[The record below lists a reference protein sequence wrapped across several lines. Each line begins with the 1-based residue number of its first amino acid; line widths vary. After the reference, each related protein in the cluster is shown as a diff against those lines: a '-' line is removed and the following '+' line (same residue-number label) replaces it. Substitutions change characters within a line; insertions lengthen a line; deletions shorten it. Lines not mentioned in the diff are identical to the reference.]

1 MQATTPTAEP
11 TSFTPEAL
19 LAWLRREREA
29 GSIHHDEQQ
38 RIWQVFGYA
47 DAERVLSDPSW
58 FSSDFSEIMPH
69 QRDFDLFSR
78 GNFVRMDPPKHR
90 KLRGLV
96 SQAFTPRMVTGL
108 APRIAELTAELLDG
122 LRGATRFDLVD
133 RLAYPLPVIVIAELL
148 GIPVEDRGT
157 FRKWAETLFSSNQ
170 QTTELKLD
178 EPSLKALFDAVAP
191 TMREMNSYL
200 LAHIPQRR
208 ARPADDLTSELVR
221 AEVDGERLDDQ
232 EIVGF
237 VGLLLLAG
245 HITTTALLGN
255 AIVTLD
261 EHPDAAAELRVD
273 PTRLPEAIEEVLRY
287 RPPFPRLARR
297 AASDVELAGH
307 AIAANE
313 IVVLWI
319 AAANRDP
326 AQFPEPDRFDIRR
339 APNPHL
345 AFGHG
350 IHFCLGAP
358 LARLETKI
366 ALGILLE
373 RYREIAVARDERAEF
388 YNPWTMISAKRLPV
402 HVRPV

>member
-1 MQATTPTAEP
+1 MQATTSSAASTP
-11 TSFTPEAL
+11 FTLEAL
-19 LAWLRREREA
+19 LAWLRSQRED
-29 GSIHHDEQQ
+29 GSVQHDERQ
-38 RIWQVFGYA
+38 RVWQVFGYA
-47 DAERVLSDPSW
+47 DAERVLSDPSA

-69 QRDFDLFSR
+69 QRDFDLFAR

-90 KLRGLV
+90 KLRSLV

-108 APRIAELTAELLDG
+108 APRIAELTAELLDDVD
-122 LRGATRFDLVD
+122 GAERFDLID

-148 GIPVEDRGT
+148 GIPADDRVI
-157 FRKWAETLFSSNQ
+157 FRRWAETLFSSNQ

-178 EPSLKALFDAVAP
+178 DAALRTLFDAVAP
-191 TMREMNSYL
+191 TMREMNDYL
-200 LAHIPQRR
+200 LAHVRRRR
-208 ARPADDLTSELVR
+208 ARPAHDLTSALAS

-255 AIVTLD
+255 SILTLD
-261 EHPDAAAELRVD
+261 EHPGVAAELRKD
-273 PTRLPEAIEEVLRY
+273 PTRLPPAIEEVLRY

-297 AASDVELAGH
+297 AASAVTLGEH
-307 AIAANE
+307 AIATDE
-313 IVVLWI
+313 IVVVWI

-326 AQFPEPDRFDIRR
+326 ARFPEPDRFDLRR
-339 APNPHL
+339 TPNPHL

-358 LARLETKI
+358 LARLEAKI
-366 ALGILLE
+366 VLGILLE
-373 RYREIAVARDERAEF
+373 RYRDIAVARDAPVEF

-402 HVRPV
+402 RVRPA

>member
-1 MQATTPTAEP
+1 MPATPSTAEP
-11 TSFTPEAL
+11 TPFTLEAL
-19 LAWLRREREA
+19 LAWLRHQREP
-29 GSIHHDEQQ
+29 GSILHDAQQ

-47 DAERVLSDPSW
+47 DAERVLSDASA

-108 APRIAELTAELLDG
+108 APRIAELTTELLDG
-122 LRGATRFDLVD
+122 LRGAERFDLVD

-157 FRKWAETLFSSNQ
+157 FRQWAETLFSSNQ

-178 EPSLKALFDAVAP
+178 PAALKALFDAVAP
-191 TMREMNSYL
+191 TIREMNSYL
-200 LAHIPQRR
+200 LAHIRQRR
-208 ARPADDLTSELVR
+208 DRPAHDLTSELVA
-221 AEVDGERLDDQ
+221 AEMDGERLDDQ

-245 HITTTALLGN
+245 HVTTTALLGN
-255 AIVTLD
+255 SVITLD
-261 EHPDAAAELRVD
+261 EHPDAAAALRAD
-273 PTRLPEAIEEVLRY
+273 PTRLPAAIEEVLRY
-287 RPPFPRLARR
+287 RSPFPRVARR
-297 AASDVELAGH
+297 AARDVELRGNAV
-307 AIAANE
+307 AANE
-313 IVVLWI
+313 IVIPWI
-319 AAANRDP
+319 ASANRDP
-326 AQFPEPDRFDIRR
+326 TQFADPDRFDIGRT
-339 APNPHL
+339 PNPHL

-358 LARLETKI
+358 LARLEARI

-373 RYREIAVARDERAEF
+373 RYQEIAVARDEPAEF

-402 HVRPV
+402 HVRPA